1 MHYWKQLTLK
11 ETAYGRVAYDA
22 AKSLSYE
29 VCDLSYRILQSLK
42 EKNEEQQVLL
52 SAEAFGLSRPEMT
65 EKLQQLKQIFGSPS
79 KRSGSRAVFRWV
91 REEALVGIH
100 YLADTKG
107 SSRLFSVLFKPIV
120 FAVLA
125 VLSLVLMLTHFLT
138 SPFIEFGSPSVSTLW
153 ILLLLALSTVWH
165 EMGHIQAARA
175 FGLNRISIGAGI
187 YYFIPVLFTDMT
199 ATYLLDKPKRLIIGM
214 AGIYFEWIYVL
225 ALLSSSLF
233 FEEQLLA
240 QAGLIVFLKSLY
252 NLNPF
257 FKTDGY
263 WLLSDYLHI
272 HQLRDR
278 SYQTLLKVVVLK
290 KSLTKTEVFL
300 VVYALLHLSFYALF
314 ILFLIR
320 RLYLHFGDLMGV
332 EMVEFNWSTL
342 KVGGVVAL
350 EILLIFHL
358 ARLLLQ
364 AFYSLPK
371 YLATVTKK

>member
-11 ETAYGRVAYDA
+11 ETAYGLVAYNT
-22 AKSLSYE
+22 SNSISYE

-65 EKLQQLKQIFGSPS
+65 QKLHQLKQIFGTPA
-79 KRSGSRAVFRWV
+79 KRSGSRAVFKWV
-91 REEALVGIH
+91 REEALFGIH
-100 YLADTKG
+100 YVADTKG
-107 SSRLFSVLFKPIV
+107 SSGLFSVLFNPIV
-120 FAVLA
+120 FAVL
-125 VLSLVLMLTHFLT
+125 VVVSLAFMLAHFLT
-138 SPFIEFGSPSVSTLW
+138 STFLEVGTLSVSTLW

-165 EMGHIQAARA
+165 EIGHIQAART
-175 FGLNRISIGAGI
+175 FGLSRISIGAGI

-199 ATYLLDKPKRLIIGM
+199 ATYLLDKPKRLLIGI

-225 ALLSSSLF
+225 ALLSCSLF
-233 FEEQLLA
+233 FEEQLLSE
-240 QAGLIVFLKSLY
+240 AGFIVFLKSLY

-263 WLLSDYLHI
+263 WLLSDFLQI

-278 SYQTLLKVVVLK
+278 SYQTLLKVVIFK
-290 KSLTKTEVFL
+290 KSLSKTEVLL

-314 ILFLIR
+314 IFFLIR
-320 RLYLHFGDLMGV
+320 RLQPHFGDLMGI
-332 EMVEFNWSTL
+332 EMAELNWSTL

-371 YLATVTKK
+371 YLATVTKN

>member
-11 ETAYGRVAYDA
+11 ETAYGLVAYNT
-22 AKSLSYE
+22 SNSISYE

-65 EKLQQLKQIFGSPS
+65 QKLHQLKQIFGTPA
-79 KRSGSRAVFRWV
+79 KRSGSRAVFKWV
-91 REEALVGIH
+91 REEALFGIH
-100 YLADTKG
+100 YVADTKG
-107 SSRLFSVLFKPIV
+107 SSGLFSVLFNPIV
-120 FAVLA
+120 FAVL
-125 VLSLVLMLTHFLT
+125 VVVSLAFMLAHFLT
-138 SPFIEFGSPSVSTLW
+138 STFLEVGTLSVSTLW

-165 EMGHIQAARA
+165 EIGHIQAART
-175 FGLNRISIGAGI
+175 FGLSRISIGAGI

-199 ATYLLDKPKRLIIGM
+199 ATYLLDKPKRLLIGI

-225 ALLSSSLF
+225 ALLSCSLF
-233 FEEQLLA
+233 FEEQLLSE
-240 QAGLIVFLKSLY
+240 AGFIVFLKSLY

-263 WLLSDYLHI
+263 WLLSDFLQI

-278 SYQTLLKVVVLK
+278 SYQTLLKVVIFK
-290 KSLTKTEVFL
+290 KSLSKTEVLL

-314 ILFLIR
+314 IFFLIR
-320 RLYLHFGDLMGV
+320 RLQPHFGDLMGI
-332 EMVEFNWSTL
+332 EMAELNWSTL

>member
-11 ETAYGRVAYDA
+11 ETAYGRVAYNA
-22 AKSLSYE
+22 TNSLSYE

-52 SAEAFGLSRPEMT
+52 SAEAFGLSRSEMT
-65 EKLQQLKQIFGSPS
+65 KKLQQLKQIFGSS
-79 KRSGSRAVFRWV
+79 KRSRSRAVFQWV
-91 REEALVGIH
+91 REEALFGIH
-100 YLADTKG
+100 YVADTKG

-125 VLSLVLMLTHFLT
+125 VLSLALMLTHFLT
-138 SPFIEFGSPSVSTLW
+138 PPFLEVGSLSVSALW

-165 EMGHIQAARA
+165 EIGHIQAART

-225 ALLSSSLF
+225 ALLSCSLL

-263 WLLSDYLHI
+263 WLLSDHLHI

-278 SYQTLLKVVVLK
+278 SYQTLLKVVVLRK
-290 KSLTKTEVFL
+290 PLTKTEVFL
-300 VVYALLHLSFYALF
+300 VVYALLHLSFYVLF

-320 RLYLHFGDLMGV
+320 RLCLNFGDLMGI
-332 EMVEFNWSTL
+332 EMVELNWSTL
-342 KVGGVVAL
+342 KIGGVVAL

-371 YLATVTKK
+371 YLATLTKN

>member
-11 ETAYGRVAYDA
+11 ETAYGLVAYNTA
-22 AKSLSYE
+22 NSLSYE

-42 EKNEEQQVLL
+42 EKNEEQQVLR
-52 SAEAFGLSRPEMT
+52 SAEAFGLSGPEMN
-65 EKLQQLKQIFGSPS
+65 EKLHQLKQIFDTSS
-79 KRSGSRAVFRWV
+79 KWSRSRAVFRWV
-91 REEALVGIH
+91 REEALFGIQ
-100 YLADTKG
+100 YIADTKG
-107 SSRLFSVLFKPIV
+107 SNRLFSALFNPLV
-120 FAVLA
+120 FTVLA
-125 VLSLVLMLTHFLT
+125 VLSLALMLTCLLTPSFLEI
-138 SPFIEFGSPSVSTLW
+138 SSFSVSTLW

-165 EMGHIQAARA
+165 EIGHIQAART

-214 AGIYFEWIYVL
+214 AGVYFEWIYVL
-225 ALLSSSLF
+225 ALLSCSFL

-240 QAGLIVFLKSLY
+240 QAGFIVFLKSLY

-272 HQLRDR
+272 HQLRNR
-278 SYQTLLKVVVLK
+278 SYKTLLKVVMLK
-290 KSLTKTEVFL
+290 KSLSKTEVVL
-300 VVYALLHLSFYALF
+300 GVYALLHLSFYALF

-320 RLYLHFGDLMGV
+320 RLRVHFGDLMCV

-350 EILLIFHL
+350 DILLIFHL

-364 AFYSLPK
+364 AFYSLSR
-371 YLATVTKK
+371 YLATVTKN

>member
-11 ETAYGRVAYDA
+11 ETAYGLVAYNT
-22 AKSLSYE
+22 SNSISYE

-65 EKLQQLKQIFGSPS
+65 QKLHQLKQIFGTPA
-79 KRSGSRAVFRWV
+79 KRSGSRAVFKWV
-91 REEALVGIH
+91 REEALFGIH
-100 YLADTKG
+100 YVADTKG
-107 SSRLFSVLFKPIV
+107 SSGLFSVLFNPIV
-120 FAVLA
+120 FAVL
-125 VLSLVLMLTHFLT
+125 VVVSLAFMLAHFLT
-138 SPFIEFGSPSVSTLW
+138 STFLEVGTLSVSTLW

-165 EMGHIQAARA
+165 EIGHIQAART
-175 FGLNRISIGAGI
+175 FGLSRISIGAGI

-199 ATYLLDKPKRLIIGM
+199 ATYLLDKPKRLLIGI

-225 ALLSSSLF
+225 ALLSCSLF
-233 FEEQLLA
+233 FEEQLLSE
-240 QAGLIVFLKSLY
+240 AGFIVFLKSLY

-263 WLLSDYLHI
+263 WLLSDFLQI

-278 SYQTLLKVVVLK
+278 SYQTLLKVVIFK
-290 KSLTKTEVFL
+290 KSLSKTEVLL
-300 VVYALLHLSFYALF
+300 VVYALLHLRFYALF
-314 ILFLIR
+314 IFFLIR
-320 RLYLHFGDLMGV
+320 RLQPHFGDLMGI
-332 EMVEFNWSTL
+332 EMAELNWSTL